1 MIVRP
6 CWPFALVCLLGAGAT
21 SAADVVRGCL
31 PAASV
36 PIMVRIGAEPA
47 VAALLEGGIETPLSV
62 AEAASRRLL
71 WSAAAHPAVVRTFA
85 DMDTAFAGSLAA
97 LDLDGD
103 GLHDRIYAGDLAGR
117 LWRFDLQHGA
127 PAAQW
132 ARGGV
137 FADFRNDE
145 GRGFLAAPDVS
156 LSAPPGAPAWL
167 NIAVGTA
174 APGNAAANNRFYA
187 LRDHAVHE
195 SWTEEQYQDWQ
206 PLHEADLLRV
216 TVTAQADTEAATS
229 PDPAFAG
236 WYVELGAGHVVTPT
250 ITINHRAVLA
260 IAAVLPRG
268 NGPCEVLTRIAS
280 FDLVRQQLVPAT
292 TGDHWQASLPLP
304 VPVAAGF
311 SLEAIDDA
319 VTACVLGGQRIAA
332 CDVDTR
338 PRKTWWRRNDAE

>member
-1 MIVRP
+1 MRTTGELDPRV
-6 CWPFALVCLLGAGAT
+6 G
-21 SAADVVRGCL
+21 DVVQMAGLSNQALSRHFKSKDEL
-31 PAASV
+31 LL
-36 PIMVRIGAEPA
+36 A
-47 VAALLEGGIETPLSV
+47 VLTDGQQ
-62 AEAASRRLL
+62 RLL
-71 WSAAAHPAVVRTFA
+71 ATL
-85 DMDTAFAGSLAA
+85 TA
-97 LDLDGD
+97 
-103 GLHDRIYAGDLAGR
+103 RM
-117 LWRFDLQHGA
+117 
-127 PAAQW
+127 
-132 ARGGV
+132 AR
-137 FADFRNDE
+137 AE
-145 GRGFLAAPDVS
+145 
-156 LSAPPGAPAWL
+156 PGAPRVAAWIDGVVAQAQ
-167 NIAVGTA
+167 NPDA
-174 APGNAAANNRFYA
+174 AENTRPFAINGAR
-187 LRDHAVHE
+187 L
-195 SWTEEQYQDWQ
+195 
-206 PLHEADLLRV
+206 ADLFPDEWMQLREAV
-216 TVTAQADTEAATS
+216 IAPLRTAVADAGGDPAR
-229 PDPAFAG
+229 DGDAVYHPAFAG